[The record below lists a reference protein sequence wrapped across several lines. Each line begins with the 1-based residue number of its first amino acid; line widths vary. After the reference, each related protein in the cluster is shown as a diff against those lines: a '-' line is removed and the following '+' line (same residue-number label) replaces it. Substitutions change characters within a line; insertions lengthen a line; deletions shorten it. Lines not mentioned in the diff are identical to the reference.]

1 MDKYLEK
8 KCSEKQQ
15 ININIRGSTAYVYIY
30 IYIPLAAW
38 RRCLHQKPYEQQQ
51 IFGVHEGRNM
61 GRKGIPQHTFFSR
74 AYMQHRV

>member
-8 KCSEKQQ
+8 KRSEKQQ
-15 ININIRGSTAYVYIY
+15 INIIRGAAYVYIYIY

-74 AYMQHRV
+74 AYTQHRV